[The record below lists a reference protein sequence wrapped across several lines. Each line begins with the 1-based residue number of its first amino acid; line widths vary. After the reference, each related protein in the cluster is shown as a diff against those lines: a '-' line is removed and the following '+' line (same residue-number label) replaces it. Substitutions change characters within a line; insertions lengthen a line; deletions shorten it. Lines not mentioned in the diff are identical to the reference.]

1 MSKVSIESSEPSPS
15 EILRLQKQCDLAK
28 HEHRI
33 ESVDAQDEA
42 QCTHWIEG
50 VVCENNARRFTNIQ
64 CLGLGAYG
72 LVFAVDDLRHE
83 NKRVAIK
90 VLRPSK
96 STQRIPLERFDFE
109 GEILGE
115 LKHPNIIQE
124 FEIGKID
131 GIAYH
136 IFEWA
141 ESGSLSTLLSNN
153 PNRFSPRQAAW
164 LLSKIAEAL
173 DEAHSMAIL
182 HRDLKPGN
190 ILLKSCDPKESE
202 GLGLWPLLTD
212 FGLSK
217 KLDQSSKEPLTD
229 YGEVLG
235 TLSYMSPE
243 QVQGLSMRTP
253 SDLFSL
259 GVILH
264 ELVYGVHPF
273 VDRSHFKTLTN
284 IVQESPRKPG
294 DLEHKVPSNLDAII
308 TKCLQK
314 DSRHRYPNASDLVED
329 LQRFLRGETISI
341 AKPTAF
347 ESLVELVRNHP
358 KFSVFIGTTIA
369 SLLVTVFLLSREWKT
384 QRDIAEGKTKISEL
398 FLRSIRESNSDIND
412 DILAGKRVL
421 PSGLLENLER
431 QLPLLQ
437 EAHQLAPDD
446 LELVQHLQIMNHY
459 ISLCN
464 LHEFLTKPREL
475 QQQIKSRAIEARAK
489 SLQYIEFLKT
499 KQSYKEKMEIPW
511 INGLSQ
517 MSSLFEHDKDP
528 SLPGLTWSSK
538 AISAA
543 ENYLNKNPG
552 DFIVLDT
559 LINSKFVRMVNLRGA
574 NQNLDEQVVLCKSV
588 VESSIDAYKLHP
600 ERFEFLIHHV
610 RALAHLGNLLLESG
624 EVDESERAD
633 EALESLKKNPD
644 YPQMNDFR
652 ILDRLI
658 AFYPERCRILFN
670 SGNHEAVIATTR
682 KWEEFVL
689 APEHQNYFEAQNA
702 FYQSKD
708 LAIFNL
714 RYHRWV
720 ALDRSSATD
729 SDLTE
734 KAQQDAKQ
742 ALRNCLTNR
751 EFDLELVIRDLE
763 LWGLPVEPIL
773 KWKTAIK
780 EESQQ

>member
-1 MSKVSIESSEPSPS
+1 MSKALIESSEPSPS

-28 HEHRI
+28 QEHRI
-33 ESVDAQDEA
+33 ESVDAQDAA
-42 QCTHWIEG
+42 QCTHWIEE
-50 VVCENNARRFTNIQ
+50 VVCENNARRFTKIE

-72 LVFAVDDLRHE
+72 LVFAVDDRRLE

-109 GEILGE
+109 GEILLE

-164 LLSKIAEAL
+164 LISKIAEAL
-173 DEAHSMAIL
+173 DEAHSMAVL

-190 ILLKSCDPKESE
+190 ILLKSCDPKASE

-217 KLDQSSKEPLTD
+217 KIDQSPTEPLTD

-259 GVILH
+259 GVMLH

-284 IVQESPRKPG
+284 IVRGAPRKPG
-294 DLEHKVPSNLDAII
+294 DLEDKVPSSLDAII

-329 LQRFLRGETISI
+329 LKRFLRGEPISI
-341 AKPTAF
+341 AKPTAL

-398 FLRSIRESNSDIND
+398 FLQSIRESNSDIND
-412 DILAGKRVL
+412 DIVAGKRVL

-446 LELVQHLQIMNHY
+446 LELVQHLQVMNHY
-459 ISLCN
+459 ISLCYF
-464 LHEFLTKPREL
+464 HEFTSKSGEI
-475 QQQIKSRAIEARAK
+475 QQQMRSRAIEARAK

-543 ENYLNKNPG
+543 ESYLTKNPG

-559 LINSKFVRMVNLRGA
+559 LINSKFVRMVNLRSA
-574 NQNLDEQVVLCKSV
+574 KMNLEEQIVLCKSV
-588 VESSIDAYKLHP
+588 AESSIDAYKRHP

-610 RALAHLGNLLLESG
+610 RALTQLGNLLLESG
-624 EVDESERAD
+624 EVDESARAD
-633 EALESLKKNPD
+633 EALKSLKQNPD
-644 YPQMNDFR
+644 YPEMYDWR
-652 ILDRLI
+652 ILDQFI
-658 AFYPERCRILFN
+658 AFYPERCRILFH
-670 SGNHEAVIATTR
+670 SGKYEAVIATTR
-682 KWEEFVL
+682 NWEEFVL
-689 APEHQNYFEAQNA
+689 APEHQSYFEAQNS
-702 FYQSKD
+702 FYQGKD
-708 LAIFNL
+708 LGIFNL
-714 RYHRWV
+714 RYHRWL
-720 ALDRSSATD
+720 ALDRSKAESTQ
-729 SDLTE
+729 TNY
-734 KAQQDAKQ
+734 AQQQAKQ
-742 ALRNCLTNR
+742 AFRKCLADKD
-751 EFDLELVIRDLE
+751 FDLELAIRDFE
-763 LWGLPVEPIL
+763 RSGLSVEPIL
-773 KWKTAIK
+773 QWKTAIN
-780 EESQQ
+780 EEAQQ